1 MALNPGTPCI
11 VMASGGIPV
20 AEAPSGFGTTLT
32 PASNGLGIGVT
43 IVTPSAALGGM
54 PITFIGEDGTLWP
67 GGVAPGGGGSHPTFY
82 ILGF

>member
-43 IVTPSAALGGM
+43 IVVATASIGGM
-54 PITFIGEDGTLWP
+54 PVTFVGEDGTLWP
-67 GGVAPGGGGSHPTFY
+67 GGVAPGGTESDPVPIIF
-82 ILGF
+82 